1 MPAKGGARP
10 HAPPKNNRNVTR
22 RNRSKN
28 KATNSEFY
36 KREAAALK
44 IELLEDHLRRAANR
58 ANSTLKKI
66 REGKVSK
73 SAMNQIERNA
83 KRNANLVSMFSGLGK

>member
-22 RNRSKN
+22 RNNAKN
-28 KATNSEFY
+28 KGTNSQY
-36 KREAAALK
+36 YQREAAALK
-44 IELLEDHLRRAANR
+44 LELLEDHLRRAANR

-73 SAMNQIERNA
+73 SAMNEIERNA
-83 KRNANLVSMFSGLGK
+83 KRNANLVNMFKSLGK